1 MADLID
7 FQKIREN
14 AGAIADNQS
23 STFSNKTDDLFKSLA
38 VDAGRIQLPG
48 LIISSGQ
55 QAAFIAGR
63 RTEERNELIDVS
75 MARTMMWDRLQLKRP
90 EYVNDSGNNTQEAT
104 INLFECLLSVTQE
117 RHIVRTAIKGA
128 EATHKQFIGNG
139 DFFISVIGR
148 IVNNKKV
155 LPLDFIKNMM
165 YVLGSEEPLEYQCKF
180 LYEGFGIKKV
190 ICDTKPKFSQ
200 IEGAS
205 NAYLF
210 EFTLISDI

>member
-1 MADLID
+1 
-7 FQKIREN
+7 
-14 AGAIADNQS
+14 
-23 STFSNKTDDLFKSLA
+23 
-38 VDAGRIQLPG
+38 
-48 LIISSGQ
+48 
-55 QAAFIAGR
+55 
-63 RTEERNELIDVS
+63 
-75 MARTMMWDRLQLKRP
+75 
-90 EYVNDSGNNTQEAT
+90 
-104 INLFECLLSVTQE
+104 
-117 RHIVRTAIKGA
+117 VRTAIKGA